1 MKKYQPSFINEVLQV
16 FETEGINAAH
26 ERYHIPKNT
35 IYRWK
40 GKADMIHFLDGDKEK
55 PPAEAPAAPGNQEA
69 APGRETAPESPAGT
83 EPGEQPASA
92 VEGPGGPAC
101 APEAAEHI
109 ELAEPPDLLPQMRPV
124 DRELPS
130 PHRAFIGISVQG
142 MEELTMLRQENERL
156 RRENNQLRRAMQ
168 VMVEL
173 PEA

>member
-55 PPAEAPAAPGNQEA
+55 PSAEAPAAPESQEA

-83 EPGEQPASA
+83 EPGEQTAA
-92 VEGPGGPAC
+92 AEKAPGEPAC
-101 APEAAEHI
+101 IPEAAEHNDLV
-109 ELAEPPDLLPQMRPV
+109 ESPDLLPPMRPV

-130 PHRAFIGISVQG
+130 PHRAFIGISVKG
-142 MEELTMLRQENERL
+142 MEELAMLRKENERL

-173 PEA
+173 SEV

>member
-1 MKKYQPSFINEVLQV
+1 MKKYQQSFINEVLQV

-40 GKADMIHFLDGDKEK
+40 GKADMIHFLDGDIEK
-55 PPAEAPAAPGNQEA
+55 PPAEVPAAVGDQEA
-69 APGRETAPESPAGT
+69 APGRETAPESPAGM
-83 EPGEQPASA
+83 EPGELPVPAEEA
-92 VEGPGGPAC
+92 PGGPAC

-109 ELAEPPDLLPQMRPV
+109 EQAELPDLLAPMRPV
-124 DRELPS
+124 DRELLS
-130 PHRAFIGISVQG
+130 SHQAFIGISVKS
-142 MEELTMLRQENERL
+142 MEELTMLRKENERL
-156 RRENNQLRRAMQ
+156 RKENNQLRRAMQ